1 MFVHPVP
8 GHIVPGAYKRFAKAF
23 RAPSLAQGCK
33 FVVEIYSGIKPCGWL
48 ARHKNS
54 FFHQYCVLKG
64 KSGNPVCRLMW
75 FGYSKD
81 SAELEADDFA
91 LNLLVFNKS

>member
-1 MFVHPVP
+1 
-8 GHIVPGAYKRFAKAF
+8 
-23 RAPSLAQGCK
+23 
-33 FVVEIYSGIKPCGWL
+33 
-48 ARHKNS
+48 
-54 FFHQYCVLKG
+54 
-64 KSGNPVCRLMW
+64 MW